1 MVVATAAVMVLPAVI
16 VGALGALGVI
26 SSVWTGVAL
35 SALLA
40 LAATSLGSAY
50 WRRRT
55 TGDALFSDLLL
66 WGWLRRG
73 RMEDRL
79 GRADDLLD
87 QAGTADAERKGEILR
102 DLGVALDAQDP
113 YLDGHSRRVAR
124 YAAMTAHR
132 LDLPDEQAHRVR
144 TAAMIHDIGKLRIPE
159 AIVNKP
165 GRLTDGEFELMKEHA
180 AEGGKMIESLGDAA
194 LAAAVRSHHE
204 RWDGSGYPDGLS
216 GEQIP
221 LAARIISVVDTF
233 DALASARS
241 YRAATPHAKVLRII
255 EQEAGRQLDPDAAR
269 AFISCYSDRRGAAM
283 WAAIASLPRRV
294 AERLSIAPGEIA
306 GVLSAML
313 TAPLAVVAGAMAA
326 DTLPVTS
333 DSPQS
338 AISQSTAVT
347 AQPAET
353 PSVPTASPSPSTP
366 PAAGTET
373 PPADGV
379 DPPPGEDTAR
389 VPAQGRGSEQSERD
403 TAGAQATSTA
413 SPGRDDGTAS
423 APSEPPPS
431 QPAAAAATPVPE
443 LTPLILQGPLPPSL
457 PTPQPTA
464 EPTPQPLPTPSPSPE
479 PILPEPIAPVP
490 ILPEP
495 IVPEPTPEPLP
506 PLVATTLPVFPAST
520 PTPPTH
526 SKDDCKNGGW
536 MDLGYLNQGQC
547 IADADRRDPRP

>member
-26 SSVWTGVAL
+26 SSVWIGVAL

-73 RMEDRL
+73 RMERRL

-87 QAGTADAERKGEILR
+87 EAGTADPERKGEILR

-132 LDLPDEQAHRVR
+132 LELPDEQAHRVR

-165 GRLTDGEFELMKEHA
+165 GRLTDDEFELMKEHA
-180 AEGGKMIESLGDAA
+180 AEGGKMVESLGDAA

-306 GVLSAML
+306 GVLAATL

-338 AISQSTAVT
+338 AISQSTA
-347 AQPAET
+347 QPAQT
-353 PSVPTASPSPSTP
+353 PTVPTASSSPSTP
-366 PAAGTET
+366 PASGTET
-373 PPADGV
+373 PPVEGA

-413 SPGRDDGTAS
+413 SPGRDVGTAS

-431 QPAAAAATPVPE
+431 QPAAAAATPAPD
-443 LTPLILQGPLPPSL
+443 LTPLILQGSLPPSF

-464 EPTPQPLPTPSPSPE
+464 EPTRQPLPTPSPSPE
-479 PILPEPIAPVP
+479 PILPEPIVPEPIVPEP

-495 IVPEPTPEPLP
+495 IVPERTPEPLP
-506 PLVATTLPVFPAST
+506 PLLAETLPVFP
-520 PTPPTH
+520 
-526 SKDDCKNGGW
+526 DDH
-536 MDLGYLNQGQC
+536 
-547 IADADRRDPRP
+547 ADAADAQQGRLHERRLDGPRVPEPGAVHRRRQSP

>member
-1 MVVATAAVMVLPAVI
+1 MSVGVVAPGSVGAHHSRVSGRPHWAQMVVATAAVMVLPAVI

-73 RMEDRL
+73 RMERRL

-180 AEGGKMIESLGDAA
+180 AEGGKMVESLGDAA

-255 EQEAGRQLDPDAAR
+255 ERGGRPAAR
-269 AFISCYSDRRGAAM
+269 PRRGA
-283 WAAIASLPRRV
+283 RV
-294 AERLSIAPGEIA
+294 HQLLLG
-306 GVLSAML
+306 
-313 TAPLAVVAGAMAA
+313 
-326 DTLPVTS
+326 
-333 DSPQS
+333 
-338 AISQSTAVT
+338 
-347 AQPAET
+347 PARGRD
-353 PSVPTASPSPSTP
+353 V
-366 PAAGTET
+366 GR
-373 PPADGV
+373 D
-379 DPPPGEDTAR
+379 R
-389 VPAQGRGSEQSERD
+389 VPAAPGGRTTVDRAGRDRGRAVRHAHGAAGRGRRGHGGGHAARDLRLAAARHQPVDGRDGPAGRDAERADRVAQSEHSAGCGHRD
-403 TAGAQATSTA
+403 SPSRRRGPTAGR
-413 SPGRDDGTAS
+413 GH
-423 APSEPPPS
+423 
-431 QPAAAAATPVPE
+431 
-443 LTPLILQGPLPPSL
+443 GPC
-457 PTPQPTA
+457 A
-464 EPTPQPLPTPSPSPE
+464 G
-479 PILPEPIAPVP
+479 A
-490 ILPEP
+490 
-495 IVPEPTPEPLP
+495 
-506 PLVATTLPVFPAST
+506 
-520 PTPPTH
+520 
-526 SKDDCKNGGW
+526 
-536 MDLGYLNQGQC
+536 
-547 IADADRRDPRP
+547 RPWQ